1 MERGSRTM
9 IKKTTLEQRNT
20 GIVVNVPL
28 KIKRQAGRK
37 EIILP
42 DYGSPYT
49 PGNPSQQE
57 AIAKALARAHRW
69 KKLIDNGKFAS
80 ITELAEAIG
89 MDKSFVAKL
98 FRLTL
103 LAPDIVEM
111 ILAGKEPSGLSLT
124 RLTKQLPMAWD
135 EQCSTLGTSH
145 HY

>member
-1 MERGSRTM
+1 M
-9 IKKTTLEQRNT
+9 IKKTTQEQRNT

-28 KIKRQAGRK
+28 KIKRCAGRK

-49 PGNPSQQE
+49 PGNPSHQE
-57 AIAKALARAHRW
+57 AIVIALARAHRW
-69 KKLIDNGKFAS
+69 KKLIDDGKFAS
-80 ITELAEAIG
+80 VTELAEAIG

-111 ILAGKEPSGLSLT
+111 ILAGEEPSGLSLT
-124 RLTKQLPMAWD
+124 RLMKKLRTSWD
-135 EQCSTLGTSH
+135 DQRAAFGLI
-145 HY
+145 